1 MKQVA
6 LRNVRRDATKQLQKL
21 EKDGTSGKDTIETAC
36 KAMDELTNKYVG
48 KIDAAVKAKEE
59 DIMKV

>member
-1 MKQVA
+1 
-6 LRNVRRDATKQLQKL
+6 VRRDATKQLQKL

-36 KAMDELTNKYVG
+36 KGMDDLTNKYVA
-48 KIDAAVKAKEE
+48 KIDAAVKAKED